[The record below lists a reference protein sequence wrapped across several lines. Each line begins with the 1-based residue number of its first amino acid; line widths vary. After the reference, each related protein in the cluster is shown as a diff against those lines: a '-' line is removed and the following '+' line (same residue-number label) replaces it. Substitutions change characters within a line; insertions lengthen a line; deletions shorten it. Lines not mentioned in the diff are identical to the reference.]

1 MFPADLL
8 LLDIVVILAA
18 ARLFGAISSRLGQ
31 PVVIGEILAGIALG
45 PTLLGQ
51 VAGHRLFPPAVLP
64 PLTTVADI
72 GLVLYMFLVGME
84 LDQELVQGKLR
95 VAAGVATGAT
105 VLPLALGFG
114 VAIWLA
120 PRYATGGKLAFVLF
134 FAVSVSATAFPVLA
148 RILTDKG
155 LERTL
160 LGGLSLASAAVIDI
174 VSYALLA
181 VVVAIASAVGHE
193 SWRLLFVPVYFLF
206 MLFVVR
212 PFLKRLVAPAFDR
225 AGRVTPRL
233 CGVLIGLFAS
243 AWMCQWMQ
251 VNFIFGAFVFGA
263 VMPRS
268 EGIIRYVRTSLESAV
283 HLMLPMFFVITGLTV
298 NLTKLRLDALGI
310 LAVILLV
317 AIVGKVGGG
326 YVGARLTGIPP
337 RGSAVMGALVSTR
350 GLTELVILSV
360 GLQEHLLNPELY
372 ALLLVMALVTTAMTG
387 PLLNWIQKPMV
398 VSPPPDLDART
409 SDPEDRISDPE
420 PRISVPVFGS
430 GGFHADMASSRPGD
444 AGAGR
449 GIGKS

>member
-1 MFPADLL
+1 MFPTDLL
-8 LLDIVVILAA
+8 LIDIAIILAA

-51 VAGHRLFPPAVLP
+51 VAAGHNLFPPAIVP
-64 PLTTVADI
+64 ALTTVADI

-84 LDQELVQGKLR
+84 LDRELVHGKLR

-105 VLPLALGFG
+105 ALPLALGLG

-120 PRYATGGKLAFVLF
+120 PRYASGGKLVFVLF

-160 LGGLSLASAAVIDI
+160 LGGLSLAAAAVIDV

-181 VVVAIASAVGHE
+181 VVVAIASAAGHE
-193 SWRLLFVPVYFLF
+193 SWRLLFVPVYFLT

-233 CGVLIGLFAS
+233 CGVLIGLFFS
-243 AWMCQWMQ
+243 AWVCQWMQ

-268 EGIIRYVRTSLESAV
+268 DGIVRYVRNSLESAV
-283 HLMLPMFFVITGLTV
+283 HLMLPVFFVITGLTV
-298 NLTKLRLDALGI
+298 NLTTLRLDALAV
-310 LAVILLV
+310 LAAILLV
-317 AIVGKVGGG
+317 ALVGKVGGG
-326 YVGARLTGIPP
+326 YAGARLTGIPP
-337 RGSAVMGALVSTR
+337 RGSALMGVLVSTR

-360 GLQEHLLNPELY
+360 GLQEHLLNPQLY
-372 ALLLVMALVTTAMTG
+372 ALLIVMALVTTAMTG
-387 PLLNWIQKPMV
+387 PLLNWIQKPMAL
-398 VSPPPDLDART
+398 SASDPPDLET
-409 SDPEDRISDPE
+409 RISIPE
-420 PRISVPVFGS
+420 PRVSLPVFGS
-430 GGFHADMASSRPGD
+430 GGFHANVASSRRDADADRD
-444 AGAGR
+444 AG
-449 GIGKS
+449 KS